1 MGRVVGMLIA
11 ALLCAGVFAG
21 PAAAQDSGAPPG
33 ALPHWIPNDD
43 WVYEHW
49 LPYDETRLYSVLRT
63 DRGGIWR
70 WLRDDA
76 AHDLEQL
83 ARRRGMTADELTD
96 RLMAPRRASL
106 SAARFAQLR
115 ARAYRIVTQGHLS
128 QHIHFH
134 SLHQRSI
141 QDAAPSVFG
150 VSPSEFRD
158 LRVAEN
164 SPLEIGR
171 MHGRS
176 AVVIRSRAA
185 AALRRAAARAV
196 SGGAMTRL
204 QGRRLLRR
212 QLAQLPRWL
221 GQRRNNGPPRTS
233 AAGTPVLPVADWAN
247 HPSIS
252 DDGARVAFDQYRSTI
267 PEARAL
273 GEIRVVVASL
283 GAGPLASPVALLE
296 ASHADGVVRGEPRS
310 GYHSALSAD
319 GRSVTYELAE
329 GNMNY
334 AKRYGEMRVGLRD
347 LAAGV
352 SVRVSPEREPDGK
365 ASRSAYNPTVSGD
378 GRLVAYEASV
388 GDGST
393 ALWLADRSNLA
404 SRTLVGRGSAGA
416 IYEPRLSADG
426 RVLAFSAAD
435 AGTDGRT
442 LVFVRDVASGKT
454 ALVSRAGPSG
464 ASADDDAYQPSVS
477 ADGRFVAFT
486 SAASNLAAGERTAL
500 GSASATAS
508 GSAAA
513 RGSSGAAS
521 ASASARAAR
530 AGAAT
535 SRVWVRDLVEGTTV
549 AVSGGAPGGGD
560 RFAFD
565 PSISADGRYVAY
577 AGRASGGDASRA
589 SVWLV
594 DRVAG
599 TTTLVSRRTGA
610 DGGTADGLSDEPA
623 VSADGTRVA
632 FTSTAANL
640 ADTKPGGLTGVFVR
654 DLRAATT
661 TLLSTHAE
669 RKVPPVPK
677 AARARARARAAS
689 AAPALDPSAA
699 QALLCHLDA

>member
-1 MGRVVGMLIA
+1 MGVLIA
-11 ALLCAGVFAG
+11 ALLCAGACAV
-21 PAAAQDSGAPPG
+21 PASAQDSGAPPG
-33 ALPHWIPNDD
+33 ALPHWIPNDP

-49 LPYDETRLYSVLRT
+49 LPYDETRLYAVLGT

-76 AHDLEQL
+76 AHDLTQL

-96 RLMAPRRASL
+96 RLMAPRRASM
-106 SAARFAQLR
+106 SRARFAQLR

-150 VSPSEFRD
+150 VSPAEFRD
-158 LRVAEN
+158 LRVAEH

-176 AVVIRSRAA
+176 AVVIRERAA
-185 AALRRAAARAV
+185 AALRRATARAV
-196 SGGAMTRL
+196 SGGAMTRA

-233 AAGTPVLPVADWAN
+233 PAGTPVLPVADWAN
-247 HPSIS
+247 HPSIA
-252 DDGARVAFDQYRSTI
+252 DDGTRVAFDQYRSTI

-283 GAGPLASPVALLE
+283 PAGPLVSPVALLE

-310 GYHSALSAD
+310 GYHAALSAD
-319 GRSVTYELAE
+319 GRSVTFELAE

-334 AKRYGEMRVGLRD
+334 AKRYGEMRIGLRD

-352 SVRVSPEREPDGK
+352 SVKVSPEREPDGK

-393 ALWLADRSNLA
+393 ALWLADRSEGA

-442 LVFVRDVASGKT
+442 LVFVRDVASGRT
-454 ALVSRAGPSG
+454 TLVSRAGAAG

-486 SAASNLAAGERTAL
+486 SAASNLAG
-500 GSASATAS
+500 
-508 GSAAA
+508 AAA
-513 RGSSGAAS
+513 SSGARAS
-521 ASASARAAR
+521 GAAGDGAGAGGAAGASGVGARAA
-530 AGAAT
+530 
-535 SRVWVRDLVEGTTV
+535 RVWVRDLVEGTTV

-599 TTTLVSRRTGA
+599 TTTLVSRRTGP
-610 DGGTADGLSDEPA
+610 DGGAADGLSDEPA
-623 VSADGTRVA
+623 VSADGARVA

-640 ADTKPGGLTGVFVR
+640 ADVKPGGLTGVFVR
-654 DLRAATT
+654 DLRAGTT

-677 AARARARARAAS
+677 SARARAAS
-689 AAPALDPSAA
+689 APLDPSAA